1 MTTTGY
7 KGLTNSQLQELN
19 ASLATLGGISV
30 QQFSDLID
38 LPHLYKLFDQQ
49 LSHAV
54 TNMDIDDMALI
65 DTLANEDQKLFPTLL
80 NHDTTLEWLNH
91 ISNLA
96 TDLEDVELQEQI
108 YILLDSYSWQ
118 AWLGLLPEYAKKQDT
133 YDTNQV
139 VSLLGLLR
147 KDF

>member
-1 MTTTGY
+1 MSY

-30 QQFSDLID
+30 QQFSDLIN
-38 LPHLYKLFDQQ
+38 LPHLYKLVDRQ
-49 LSHAV
+49 LSHAI
-54 TNMDIDDMALI
+54 TNMDFDDMALI
-65 DTLANEDQKLFPTLL
+65 DTLSEDKLFPTLL
-80 NHDTTLEWLNH
+80 NHDTTLEWFNH
-91 ISNLA
+91 INNLA
-96 TDLEDVELQEQI
+96 TDLEDIELQEQI

-118 AWLGLLPEYAKKQDT
+118 AWLGLLPEYAKKQDN

-147 KDF
+147 KNF

>member
-1 MTTTGY
+1 MSY

-19 ASLATLGGISV
+19 ASLATLGGVSV
-30 QQFSDLID
+30 QQLSDLID
-38 LPHLYKLFDQQ
+38 LTHLYKLVDRQ
-49 LSHAV
+49 LSHAI
-54 TNMDIDDMALI
+54 TNMDFDDMALI

-80 NHDTTLEWLNH
+80 NHGTTLEWFNH
-91 ISNLA
+91 INNLA

-118 AWLGLLPEYAKKQDT
+118 AWLELLPEYAKKQDS

>member
-1 MTTTGY
+1 MSY

-30 QQFSDLID
+30 QQLSDLID
-38 LPHLYKLFDQQ
+38 LPRLHKLVNQQ
-49 LSHAV
+49 LSLAIIH
-54 TNMDIDDMALI
+54 MDTDEMLLI

-80 NHDTTLEWLNH
+80 NHGTTLEWFNH
-91 ISNLA
+91 INNLA
-96 TDLEDVELQEQI
+96 TDLEDIELQEQI
-108 YILLDSYSWQ
+108 YILLDRYSWQ
-118 AWLGLLPEYAKKQDT
+118 AWLGLLPEYAKKQDN

-139 VSLLGLLR
+139 ISLLGLLR

>member
-1 MTTTGY
+1 MNY

-38 LPHLYKLFDQQ
+38 LPHLYRLVDQQ
-49 LSHAV
+49 LSHAI
-54 TNMDIDDMALI
+54 TNMDFDDIALI
-65 DTLANEDQKLFPTLL
+65 DTLANEDRKLFPTLL
-80 NHDTTLEWLNH
+80 NHGTTLEWFNH
-91 ISNLA
+91 INNLA

-108 YILLDSYSWQ
+108 YILLDRYSWQ
-118 AWLGLLPEYAKKQDT
+118 AWLGLLPDYIKFQDN
-133 YDTNQV
+133 YDTDQV

>member
-1 MTTTGY
+1 MSY

-38 LPHLYKLFDQQ
+38 LPHLYRLVDQQ
-49 LSHAV
+49 LSHAI
-54 TNMDIDDMALI
+54 TNMGFDDMALI

-80 NHDTTLEWLNH
+80 NHGTTLEWFNH
-91 ISNLA
+91 INNLA
-96 TDLEDVELQEQI
+96 TNLEDVELQEQI
-108 YILLDSYSWQ
+108 YILLDRYSWQ
-118 AWLGLLPEYAKKQDT
+118 AWLGLLPPAYIKFQDN

>member
-7 KGLTNSQLQELN
+7 KGLTNNQLQELN
-19 ASLATLGGISV
+19 ASLATLGGVSV

-38 LPHLYKLFDQQ
+38 LTRLYKLVDQQ
-49 LSHAV
+49 LSHAI

-65 DTLANEDQKLFPTLL
+65 DTLAIEDYKLFPTLR
-80 NHDTTLEWLNH
+80 NHDTTLGWFNH
-91 ISNLA
+91 VNSLA
-96 TDLEDVELQEQI
+96 TGLEDVELQEKI
-108 YILLDSYSWQ
+108 YSLLDNYSWQ
-118 AWLGLLPEYAKKQDT
+118 AWLGLLPDYVKKQDN
-133 YDTNQV
+133 YDTDQV

>member
-1 MTTTGY
+1 MSY

-19 ASLATLGGISV
+19 ASLTTLGGVSV

-38 LPHLYKLFDQQ
+38 LPHLYKLVDQQ

-54 TNMDIDDMALI
+54 TNMDFDDMALI

-80 NHDTTLEWLNH
+80 NHDTTLEWFSH
-91 ISNLA
+91 INNLA

-108 YILLDSYSWQ
+108 YILLDSYSWK
-118 AWLGLLPEYAKKQDT
+118 AWLGLLPDYVKKQDN
-133 YDTNQV
+133 YDTDQV